1 MKEMK
6 KHKIEIKRWLLAVAT
21 ILVLV
26 LIKIFGYFL
35 PIDLPKQAQDFITL
49 SLGVIIE
56 ALPFVMLGVFFSV
69 AIRLWLPHDWLLKHL
84 PRQPLLR
91 RGLISLFGV
100 FMPVCECGNVP
111 LARGLLAKGLT
122 PAESLTFLLAAP
134 ILNPVTIIT
143 TQQAFSDDTTVL
155 ITRILGGFLIAN
167 LIGWIYSST
176 RQDAMLR
183 PEFIAICKE
192 KKDNS
197 NRLVEALNFF
207 KHETRSMMPALV
219 IGAMVAGLIQV
230 VVPRETILLLGNSP
244 AWSVL
249 VMAVLA
255 FVVSICSSVDAF
267 FALAFRGSFTSG
279 SLVSFLTFGP
289 MIDVKM
295 LSLMRTTYRRNIL
308 VQLSVLVFLMSTL
321 IGLVVNYVF

>member
-1 MKEMK
+1 MK
-6 KHKIEIKRWLLAVAT
+6 KRKTEIKRWLLAATT
-21 ILVLV
+21 ILVFA
-26 LIKIFGYFL
+26 LIRILGYFL
-35 PIDLPKQAQDFITL
+35 PIDLPKQVQDFITL

-56 ALPFVMLGVFFSV
+56 ALPFVMLGLFFSIIV
-69 AIRLWLPHDWLLKHL
+69 RLWLPHDWLIKYL
-84 PRQPLLR
+84 PKQPFLR
-91 RGLISLFGV
+91 RALISLLGV

-143 TQQAFSDDTTVL
+143 TQQAFSDDNTVL
-155 ITRILGGFLIAN
+155 IARILGGFLIAN

-197 NRLVEALNFF
+197 NRLVDALHFF
-207 KHETRSMMPALV
+207 KHEARSMMPALV

-308 VQLSVLVFLMSTL
+308 LQVSLLVFLMSML

>member
-1 MKEMK
+1 MK
-6 KHKIEIKRWLLAVAT
+6 KRKTEIKRWLLAATT
-21 ILVLV
+21 ILVFV

-35 PIDLPKQAQDFITL
+35 PIDLPKQVQDFITL

-56 ALPFVMLGVFFSV
+56 ALPFVMLGLFFSIIV
-69 AIRLWLPHDWLLKHL
+69 RLWLPHDWLLKYL
-84 PRQPLLR
+84 PKQPFLR
-91 RGLISLFGV
+91 RALISLLGV

-143 TQQAFSDDTTVL
+143 TQQAFSDDNTVL
-155 ITRILGGFLIAN
+155 IARILGGFLIAN
-167 LIGWIYSST
+167 LIGWIYSLT

-197 NRLVEALNFF
+197 NRLVDALHFF
-207 KHETRSMMPALV
+207 KHEARSMMPALV

-308 VQLSVLVFLMSTL
+308 LQVSVLVFLMSML

>member
-1 MKEMK
+1 MK
-6 KHKIEIKRWLLAVAT
+6 KRKTEIKRWLLAATT
-21 ILVLV
+21 ILVFA

-35 PIDLPKQAQDFITL
+35 SIDLPKQVQDFITL

-56 ALPFVMLGVFFSV
+56 ALPFVMLGLFFSIIV
-69 AIRLWLPHDWLLKHL
+69 RLWLPHDWLLKYL
-84 PRQPLLR
+84 PKQPFLR
-91 RGLISLFGV
+91 RALISLLGV

-143 TQQAFSDDTTVL
+143 TQQAFSDDNTVL
-155 ITRILGGFLIAN
+155 IARILGGFLIAN

-183 PEFIAICKE
+183 SEFIAICKE

-207 KHETRSMMPALV
+207 KHETRSIMPALV
-219 IGAMVAGLIQV
+219 IGAVVAGLIQV

-308 VQLSVLVFLMSTL
+308 LQVSVLVFLMSML

>member
-1 MKEMK
+1 VK
-6 KHKIEIKRWLLAVAT
+6 KRKTEIKRWLLAVAT
-21 ILVLV
+21 ILVFA

-35 PIDLPKQAQDFITL
+35 PIDLPKQVQDFITL

-56 ALPFVMLGVFFSV
+56 ALPFVMLGLFFSIIV
-69 AIRLWLPHDWLLKHL
+69 RLWLPNDWLLKYL
-84 PRQPLLR
+84 PKQPFLR
-91 RGLISLFGV
+91 RALISLLGV
-100 FMPVCECGNVP
+100 FMPVCECGNLP

-143 TQQAFSDDTTVL
+143 TQQAFSDDNTVL
-155 ITRILGGFLIAN
+155 IARILGGFLIAN

-219 IGAMVAGLIQV
+219 IGAMVAGFIQV

-308 VQLSVLVFLMSTL
+308 LQVSVLVFLMSML

>member
-1 MKEMK
+1 MK
-6 KHKIEIKRWLLAVAT
+6 KRKTEIKRWLLAAMT
-21 ILVLV
+21 ILVFA

-35 PIDLPKQAQDFITL
+35 SIDLPKQVQDFITL

-56 ALPFVMLGVFFSV
+56 ALPFVMLGLFFSIIV
-69 AIRLWLPHDWLLKHL
+69 RLWLPNDWLLKYL
-84 PRQPLLR
+84 PKQPFLR
-91 RGLISLFGV
+91 RALISLLGV
-100 FMPVCECGNVP
+100 FMPVCECGNLP

-143 TQQAFSDDTTVL
+143 TQQAFSDDNTVL
-155 ITRILGGFLIAN
+155 IARILGGFLIAN

-197 NRLVEALNFF
+197 NRLVDALHFF

-267 FALAFRGSFTSG
+267 FALAFHGSFTSG

-308 VQLSVLVFLMSTL
+308 LQVSVLVFLMSML

>member
-1 MKEMK
+1 MK
-6 KHKIEIKRWLLAVAT
+6 KRKTEIKRWLLAATT
-21 ILVLV
+21 ILVFV

-35 PIDLPKQAQDFITL
+35 PIDLPKQVQDFITL

-56 ALPFVMLGVFFSV
+56 ALPFVMLGLFFSIIV
-69 AIRLWLPHDWLLKHL
+69 RLWLPHDWLLKYL
-84 PRQPLLR
+84 PKQPFLR
-91 RGLISLFGV
+91 RALISLLGV

-143 TQQAFSDDTTVL
+143 TQQAFSDDNTVL
-155 ITRILGGFLIAN
+155 IARILGGFLIAN

-244 AWSVL
+244 VWSVL

-279 SLVSFLTFGP
+279 SLVSFLMFGP

-308 VQLSVLVFLMSTL
+308 LQVSLLVFLMSML

>member
-1 MKEMK
+1 M
-6 KHKIEIKRWLLAVAT
+6 
-21 ILVLV
+21 
-26 LIKIFGYFL
+26 
-35 PIDLPKQAQDFITL
+35 PKQVQDFITL

-56 ALPFVMLGVFFSV
+56 ALPFVMLGLFFSIIV
-69 AIRLWLPHDWLLKHL
+69 RLWLPNDWLLKYL
-84 PRQPLLR
+84 PKQPFLR
-91 RGLISLFGV
+91 RALISLLGV

-143 TQQAFSDDTTVL
+143 TQQAFSDDNTVL
-155 ITRILGGFLIAN
+155 IARILGGFLIAN

-197 NRLVEALNFF
+197 NRLVDALHFF
-207 KHETRSMMPALV
+207 KHEARSMMPALV

-308 VQLSVLVFLMSTL
+308 LQVSLLVFLMSML

>member
-1 MKEMK
+1 M
-6 KHKIEIKRWLLAVAT
+6 
-21 ILVLV
+21 
-26 LIKIFGYFL
+26 
-35 PIDLPKQAQDFITL
+35 PKQVQDFITL

-56 ALPFVMLGVFFSV
+56 ALPFVMLGLFFSIIV
-69 AIRLWLPHDWLLKHL
+69 RLWLPHDWLLKYL
-84 PRQPLLR
+84 PKQPFLR
-91 RGLISLFGV
+91 RALISLLGV

-143 TQQAFSDDTTVL
+143 TQQAFSDDNTVL

-197 NRLVEALNFF
+197 NKLVDALHFF

-219 IGAMVAGLIQV
+219 IGAMVAGFIQV

-308 VQLSVLVFLMSTL
+308 LQVSVLVFLMSML

>member
-1 MKEMK
+1 MK
-6 KHKIEIKRWLLAVAT
+6 KRKTEIKRWLLAATT

-35 PIDLPKQAQDFITL
+35 SIDLPKQVQDFITL

-56 ALPFVMLGVFFSV
+56 ALPFVMLGVFFSIAV
-69 AIRLWLPHDWLLKHL
+69 RLWLPHDWLIKYL
-84 PRQPLLR
+84 PKQPFLR
-91 RGLISLFGV
+91 RALISLLGV

-122 PAESLTFLLAAP
+122 QAESLTFLLAAP

-143 TQQAFSDDTTVL
+143 TQQAFSDDNTVL
-155 ITRILGGFLIAN
+155 IARILGGFLIAN

-197 NRLVEALNFF
+197 NKLVDALHFF

-219 IGAMVAGLIQV
+219 IGAMVAGFIQV

-308 VQLSVLVFLMSTL
+308 LQVSLLVFLMSML

>member
-1 MKEMK
+1 MK
-6 KHKIEIKRWLLAVAT
+6 KRKTEIKRWLLAATT
-21 ILVLV
+21 ILVFV

-35 PIDLPKQAQDFITL
+35 PIDLPKQVQDFITL

-56 ALPFVMLGVFFSV
+56 ALPFVMLGLFFSIIV
-69 AIRLWLPHDWLLKHL
+69 RLWLPNDWLIKYL
-84 PRQPLLR
+84 PKQPFLR
-91 RGLISLFGV
+91 RALISLFGV

-143 TQQAFSDDTTVL
+143 TQQAFSDDNTVL
-155 ITRILGGFLIAN
+155 IARILGGFLIAN

-197 NRLVEALNFF
+197 NRLVDALHFF

-308 VQLSVLVFLMSTL
+308 LQVSVLVFLMSML

>member
-1 MKEMK
+1 MK
-6 KHKIEIKRWLLAVAT
+6 KRKTEIKRWLLAATT
-21 ILVLV
+21 ILAFA

-35 PIDLPKQAQDFITL
+35 PIDLPKQVQDFITL

-56 ALPFVMLGVFFSV
+56 ALPFVMLGLFFSIIV
-69 AIRLWLPHDWLLKHL
+69 RLWLPHDWLLKYL
-84 PRQPLLR
+84 PKQPFLR
-91 RGLISLFGV
+91 RALISLLGV

-143 TQQAFSDDTTVL
+143 TQQAFSDDNTVL
-155 ITRILGGFLIAN
+155 IARILGGFLIAN

-197 NRLVEALNFF
+197 NRLVDALNFF

-289 MIDVKM
+289 MVDVKM

-308 VQLSVLVFLMSTL
+308 LQVSLLVFLMSML

>member
-1 MKEMK
+1 MK
-6 KHKIEIKRWLLAVAT
+6 KRKTEIKRWLLAAT
-21 ILVLV
+21 MILVFA
-26 LIKIFGYFL
+26 LIRILGYFL
-35 PIDLPKQAQDFITL
+35 PIDLPKQVQDFITL

-56 ALPFVMLGVFFSV
+56 ALPFVMLGLFFSIIV
-69 AIRLWLPHDWLLKHL
+69 RLWLPHDWLLKYL
-84 PRQPLLR
+84 PKQPFLR
-91 RGLISLFGV
+91 RALISLLGV

-143 TQQAFSDDTTVL
+143 TQQAFSDDSTVL
-155 ITRILGGFLIAN
+155 IARILGGFLIAN

-183 PEFIAICKE
+183 SEFIAICKE

-219 IGAMVAGLIQV
+219 IGAMVAGFIQV

-308 VQLSVLVFLMSTL
+308 LQVSVLVFLMSTL

>member
-1 MKEMK
+1 MK
-6 KHKIEIKRWLLAVAT
+6 KRKTEIKRWLLAATT
-21 ILVLV
+21 ILVFA
-26 LIKIFGYFL
+26 LIRILGYFL
-35 PIDLPKQAQDFITL
+35 PIDLPKQVQDFITL

-56 ALPFVMLGVFFSV
+56 ALPFVMLGLFFSIIV
-69 AIRLWLPHDWLLKHL
+69 RLWLPHDWLLKYL
-84 PRQPLLR
+84 PKQPFLR
-91 RGLISLFGV
+91 RALISLLGV

-143 TQQAFSDDTTVL
+143 TQQAFSDDNTVL
-155 ITRILGGFLIAN
+155 IARILGGFLIAN

-197 NRLVEALNFF
+197 NRLVDALHFF
-207 KHETRSMMPALV
+207 KHEARSMMPALV

-308 VQLSVLVFLMSTL
+308 LQVSLLVFLMSML

>member
-1 MKEMK
+1 MK
-6 KHKIEIKRWLLAVAT
+6 KRKTEIKRWLLAATT

-35 PIDLPKQAQDFITL
+35 PIDLPKQVQDFITL

-56 ALPFVMLGVFFSV
+56 ALPFVMLGLFFSIIV
-69 AIRLWLPHDWLLKHL
+69 RLWLPHDWLLKYL
-84 PRQPLLR
+84 PKQPFLR
-91 RGLISLFGV
+91 RALISLLGV

-143 TQQAFSDDTTVL
+143 TQQAFSDDNTVL
-155 ITRILGGFLIAN
+155 IARILGGFLIAN

-183 PEFIAICKE
+183 SEFIAICKE

-219 IGAMVAGLIQV
+219 IGAMVAGFIQV

-308 VQLSVLVFLMSTL
+308 LQVSVLVFLMSML

>member
-1 MKEMK
+1 MK
-6 KHKIEIKRWLLAVAT
+6 KRKTEIKRWLLAVAT
-21 ILVLV
+21 ILVFA

-35 PIDLPKQAQDFITL
+35 PIDLPKQVQDFITL

-56 ALPFVMLGVFFSV
+56 ALPFVMLGLFFSIIV
-69 AIRLWLPHDWLLKHL
+69 RLWLPNDWLLKYL
-84 PRQPLLR
+84 PKQPFLR
-91 RGLISLFGV
+91 RALISLLGV

-143 TQQAFSDDTTVL
+143 TQQAFSDDNTVL
-155 ITRILGGFLIAN
+155 IARILGGFLIAN

-219 IGAMVAGLIQV
+219 IGAVVAGLIQV

-308 VQLSVLVFLMSTL
+308 LQASVLVFLMSML

>member
-1 MKEMK
+1 MK
-6 KHKIEIKRWLLAVAT
+6 KRKTEIKRWLLAVTT
-21 ILVLV
+21 ILVFA

-35 PIDLPKQAQDFITL
+35 PIDLPKQVQDFITL

-56 ALPFVMLGVFFSV
+56 ALPFVMLGLFFSIIV
-69 AIRLWLPHDWLLKHL
+69 RLWLPHDWLLKYL
-84 PRQPLLR
+84 PKQPFLR
-91 RGLISLFGV
+91 RALISLLGV

-143 TQQAFSDDTTVL
+143 TQQAFSDDNTVL
-155 ITRILGGFLIAN
+155 IARILGGFLIAN

-207 KHETRSMMPALV
+207 KHETRSIMPALV

-308 VQLSVLVFLMSTL
+308 LQVSLLVFLMSML

>member
-1 MKEMK
+1 MK
-6 KHKIEIKRWLLAVAT
+6 KRKTEIKRWLLAATT
-21 ILVLV
+21 ILVFA
-26 LIKIFGYFL
+26 LIRILGYFL
-35 PIDLPKQAQDFITL
+35 SIDLPKQVQDFITL

-56 ALPFVMLGVFFSV
+56 ALPFVMLGLFFSIAV
-69 AIRLWLPHDWLLKHL
+69 RLWLPHDWLLKYL
-84 PRQPLLR
+84 PKQPFLR
-91 RGLISLFGV
+91 RALISLFGV

-143 TQQAFSDDTTVL
+143 TQQAFSDDNTVL
-155 ITRILGGFLIAN
+155 IARILGGFLIAN

-308 VQLSVLVFLMSTL
+308 LQVSLLVFLMSML

>member
-1 MKEMK
+1 MK
-6 KHKIEIKRWLLAVAT
+6 KRKIEIKRWLLVAAT

-26 LIKIFGYFL
+26 LVKIFGYFL
-35 PIDLPKQAQDFITL
+35 SIDLPKQVQDFITL

-56 ALPFVMLGVFFSV
+56 ALPFVMLGLFFSIIV
-69 AIRLWLPHDWLLKHL
+69 RLWLPHDWLLKYL
-84 PRQPLLR
+84 PKQPFLR
-91 RGLISLFGV
+91 RALISLFGV

-143 TQQAFSDDTTVL
+143 TQQAFSDDNTVL
-155 ITRILGGFLIAN
+155 IARILGGFLIAN

-197 NRLVEALNFF
+197 NRLVDALHFF

-308 VQLSVLVFLMSTL
+308 LQVSVLVFLMSMS

>member
-1 MKEMK
+1 MK
-6 KHKIEIKRWLLAVAT
+6 KRKTEIKRWLLAATT
-21 ILVLV
+21 ILAFA

-35 PIDLPKQAQDFITL
+35 PIDLPKQVQDFITL

-56 ALPFVMLGVFFSV
+56 ALPFVILGLFFSIIV
-69 AIRLWLPHDWLLKHL
+69 RLWLPHDWLLKYL
-84 PRQPLLR
+84 PKQPFLR
-91 RGLISLFGV
+91 RALISLLGV

-143 TQQAFSDDTTVL
+143 TQQAFSDDNTVL
-155 ITRILGGFLIAN
+155 IARILGGFLIAN
-167 LIGWIYSST
+167 IIGWIYSST

-219 IGAMVAGLIQV
+219 IGAMVAGFIQV

-308 VQLSVLVFLMSTL
+308 LQVSVLVFLMSML

>member
-1 MKEMK
+1 MK
-6 KHKIEIKRWLLAVAT
+6 KRKTEIKRWLLAATT
-21 ILVLV
+21 ILAFA

-35 PIDLPKQAQDFITL
+35 PIDLPKQVQDFITL

-56 ALPFVMLGVFFSV
+56 ALPFVMLGLFFSIIV
-69 AIRLWLPHDWLLKHL
+69 RLWLPHDWLLKYL
-84 PRQPLLR
+84 PKQPFLR
-91 RGLISLFGV
+91 RALISLLGV

-143 TQQAFSDDTTVL
+143 TQQAFSDDNTVL
-155 ITRILGGFLIAN
+155 IARILGGFLIAN
-167 LIGWIYSST
+167 IIGWMYSST

-197 NRLVEALNFF
+197 NKLVDALNFF

-219 IGAMVAGLIQV
+219 IGAMVAGFIQV

-308 VQLSVLVFLMSTL
+308 LQVSVLVFLMSML

>member
-1 MKEMK
+1 VK
-6 KHKIEIKRWLLAVAT
+6 KCKTEIKRWLLAVAT
-21 ILVLV
+21 ILVFV

-35 PIDLPKQAQDFITL
+35 PIDLPKQVQDFITL

-56 ALPFVMLGVFFSV
+56 ALPFVMLGLFFSIIV
-69 AIRLWLPHDWLLKHL
+69 RLWLPHDWLLKYL
-84 PRQPLLR
+84 PKQPFLR
-91 RGLISLFGV
+91 RALISLLGV

-143 TQQAFSDDTTVL
+143 TQQAFSDDNTVL
-155 ITRILGGFLIAN
+155 IARILGGFLIAN

-197 NRLVEALNFF
+197 NRLVDALHFF

-308 VQLSVLVFLMSTL
+308 LQVSVLVFLMSML

>member
-1 MKEMK
+1 MK
-6 KHKIEIKRWLLAVAT
+6 KRKTEIKRWLLVVAT
-21 ILVLV
+21 ILVFA

-35 PIDLPKQAQDFITL
+35 SIDLPKQVQDFITL

-56 ALPFVMLGVFFSV
+56 ALPFVMLGVFFSIAV
-69 AIRLWLPHDWLLKHL
+69 RLWLPHDWLIKYL
-84 PRQPLLR
+84 PKQPFLR
-91 RGLISLFGV
+91 RALISLFGV

-143 TQQAFSDDTTVL
+143 TQQAFSDDNTVL
-155 ITRILGGFLIAN
+155 IARILGGFLIAN

-219 IGAMVAGLIQV
+219 IGAMVAGFIQV

-308 VQLSVLVFLMSTL
+308 VQLSVLVFLMSAL

>member
-1 MKEMK
+1 MK
-6 KHKIEIKRWLLAVAT
+6 KRKTEIKRWLLAATT
-21 ILVLV
+21 ILVFV

-35 PIDLPKQAQDFITL
+35 PIDLPKQVQDFITL

-56 ALPFVMLGVFFSV
+56 ALPFVMLGLFFSIIV
-69 AIRLWLPHDWLLKHL
+69 RLWLPHDWLLKYL
-84 PRQPLLR
+84 PKQPFLR
-91 RGLISLFGV
+91 RALISLFGV

-143 TQQAFSDDTTVL
+143 TQQAFSDDNTVL
-155 ITRILGGFLIAN
+155 IARILGGFLIAN

-289 MIDVKM
+289 MIDVKI

-308 VQLSVLVFLMSTL
+308 LQVSLLVFLMSML

>member
-1 MKEMK
+1 MK
-6 KHKIEIKRWLLAVAT
+6 KRKTEIKRWLLAVTT
-21 ILVLV
+21 ILVFA

-35 PIDLPKQAQDFITL
+35 PIDLPKQVQDFITL
-49 SLGVIIE
+49 SLGIIIE
-56 ALPFVMLGVFFSV
+56 ALPFVMLGLFFSIIV
-69 AIRLWLPHDWLLKHL
+69 RLWLPHDWLLKYL
-84 PRQPLLR
+84 PKQPFLR
-91 RGLISLFGV
+91 RALISLLGV

-143 TQQAFSDDTTVL
+143 TQQAFSDDNTVL
-155 ITRILGGFLIAN
+155 IARILGGFLIAN

-219 IGAMVAGLIQV
+219 IGAMVAGFIQV

-308 VQLSVLVFLMSTL
+308 LQVSVLVFLMSTL

>member
-1 MKEMK
+1 MK
-6 KHKIEIKRWLLAVAT
+6 KRKTEIKRWLLAVAT
-21 ILVLV
+21 ILVFA

-35 PIDLPKQAQDFITL
+35 PIDLPKQVQDFITL

-56 ALPFVMLGVFFSV
+56 ALPFVMLGLFFSIIV
-69 AIRLWLPHDWLLKHL
+69 RLWLPHDWLLKYL
-84 PRQPLLR
+84 PKQPFLR
-91 RGLISLFGV
+91 RALISLFGV

-143 TQQAFSDDTTVL
+143 TQQAFSDDNTVL
-155 ITRILGGFLIAN
+155 IARILGGFLIAN

-219 IGAMVAGLIQV
+219 IGAMIAGFIQV

-308 VQLSVLVFLMSTL
+308 LQVSALVFLMSML

>member
-1 MKEMK
+1 MK
-6 KHKIEIKRWLLAVAT
+6 KRKTEIKRWLLATTT
-21 ILVLV
+21 ILVFA

-35 PIDLPKQAQDFITL
+35 PIDLPKQVQDFITL

-56 ALPFVMLGVFFSV
+56 ALPFVMLGVFFSIAV
-69 AIRLWLPHDWLLKHL
+69 RLWLPHDWLIKYL
-84 PRQPLLR
+84 PKQPFLR
-91 RGLISLFGV
+91 RALISLLGV

-143 TQQAFSDDTTVL
+143 TQQAFSDDNTVL
-155 ITRILGGFLIAN
+155 IARILGGFLIAN

-197 NRLVEALNFF
+197 NRLVDALHFF

-219 IGAMVAGLIQV
+219 IGAMVAGFIQV

-308 VQLSVLVFLMSTL
+308 LQVSVLVFLMSML

>member
-1 MKEMK
+1 MK
-6 KHKIEIKRWLLAVAT
+6 KRKTEIKRWLLAAAT
-21 ILVLV
+21 ILVFA

-35 PIDLPKQAQDFITL
+35 PIDLPKQVQDFITL

-56 ALPFVMLGVFFSV
+56 ALPFVMLGLFFSIV
-69 AIRLWLPHDWLLKHL
+69 VRLWLPHDWLLKYL
-84 PRQPLLR
+84 PKQPFLR
-91 RGLISLFGV
+91 RALISLLGV

-143 TQQAFSDDTTVL
+143 TQQAFSDDSTVL
-155 ITRILGGFLIAN
+155 IARILGGFLIAN
-167 LIGWIYSST
+167 IIGWIYSST

-183 PEFIAICKE
+183 SEFIAICKE

-219 IGAMVAGLIQV
+219 IGAMVAGFIQV

-267 FALAFRGSFTSG
+267 FALAFRGYFTSG

-308 VQLSVLVFLMSTL
+308 LQVSVLVFLMSML

>member
-1 MKEMK
+1 MK
-6 KHKIEIKRWLLAVAT
+6 KRKTEIKCWILAAAT

-26 LIKIFGYFL
+26 LVKIFGYFL
-35 PIDLPKQAQDFITL
+35 SIDLPKQVQDFITL

-56 ALPFVMLGVFFSV
+56 ALPFVMLGLFFSIIV
-69 AIRLWLPHDWLLKHL
+69 RLWLPHDWLLKYL
-84 PRQPLLR
+84 PKQPFLR
-91 RGLISLFGV
+91 RALISLFGV

-143 TQQAFSDDTTVL
+143 TQQAFSDDNTVL
-155 ITRILGGFLIAN
+155 IARILGGFLIAN

-197 NRLVEALNFF
+197 NRLVDALHFF

-308 VQLSVLVFLMSTL
+308 LQVSVLVFLMSMS

>member
-1 MKEMK
+1 MK
-6 KHKIEIKRWLLAVAT
+6 KRKTEIKRWLLATTT
-21 ILVLV
+21 ILAFA

-35 PIDLPKQAQDFITL
+35 PIDLPKQVQDFITL

-56 ALPFVMLGVFFSV
+56 ALPFVMLGLFFSIIV
-69 AIRLWLPHDWLLKHL
+69 RLWLPHDWLLKYL
-84 PRQPLLR
+84 PKQPFLR
-91 RGLISLFGV
+91 RALISLLGV

-143 TQQAFSDDTTVL
+143 TQQAFSDDSTVL
-155 ITRILGGFLIAN
+155 IARILGGFLIAN
-167 LIGWIYSST
+167 IIGWIYSST

-183 PEFIAICKE
+183 SEFIAICKE

>member
-1 MKEMK
+1 MK
-6 KHKIEIKRWLLAVAT
+6 KRKTEIKRWLLAATT
-21 ILVLV
+21 ILVFA
-26 LIKIFGYFL
+26 LIRILGYFL
-35 PIDLPKQAQDFITL
+35 PIDLPKQVQDFITL

-56 ALPFVMLGVFFSV
+56 ALPFVMLGLFFSIIV
-69 AIRLWLPHDWLLKHL
+69 RLWLPHDWLLKYL
-84 PRQPLLR
+84 PKQPFLR
-91 RGLISLFGV
+91 RALISLLGV

-143 TQQAFSDDTTVL
+143 TQQAFSDDSTVL
-155 ITRILGGFLIAN
+155 IARILGGFLIAN
-167 LIGWIYSST
+167 IIGWIYSST

-183 PEFIAICKE
+183 SEFIAICKE

-289 MIDVKM
+289 MIDIKM
-295 LSLMRTTYRRNIL
+295 LSLMRTTYRRNVL
-308 VQLSVLVFLMSTL
+308 LQVSLLVFLMSML

>member
-1 MKEMK
+1 MK
-6 KHKIEIKRWLLAVAT
+6 KRKTEIKRWLLAATT
-21 ILVLV
+21 ILVFV

-35 PIDLPKQAQDFITL
+35 SIDLPKQVQDFITL

-56 ALPFVMLGVFFSV
+56 ALPFVMLGLFFSIIV
-69 AIRLWLPHDWLLKHL
+69 RLWLPHDWLLKYL
-84 PRQPLLR
+84 PKQPFLR
-91 RGLISLFGV
+91 RALISLFGV

-143 TQQAFSDDTTVL
+143 TQQAFSDDNTVL
-155 ITRILGGFLIAN
+155 IARILGGFLIAN

-197 NRLVEALNFF
+197 NRLVDALHFF

-308 VQLSVLVFLMSTL
+308 LQVSVLVFLMSML

>member
-1 MKEMK
+1 MK
-6 KHKIEIKRWLLAVAT
+6 KRKTEIKRWLLAAAT

-26 LIKIFGYFL
+26 LVKIFGYFL
-35 PIDLPKQAQDFITL
+35 SIDLPKQVQDFITL

-56 ALPFVMLGVFFSV
+56 ALPFVMLGLFFSIIV
-69 AIRLWLPHDWLLKHL
+69 RLWLPNDWLLKYL
-84 PRQPLLR
+84 PKQPFLR
-91 RGLISLFGV
+91 RALISLLGV

-143 TQQAFSDDTTVL
+143 TQQAFSDDNTVL
-155 ITRILGGFLIAN
+155 IARILGGFLIAN

-176 RQDAMLR
+176 WQDAMLR

-308 VQLSVLVFLMSTL
+308 LQVSLLVFLMSML

>member
-1 MKEMK
+1 MK
-6 KHKIEIKRWLLAVAT
+6 KRKTEIKRWLLAATT

-35 PIDLPKQAQDFITL
+35 SIDLPKQVQDFITL

-56 ALPFVMLGVFFSV
+56 ALPFVMLGLFFSIIV
-69 AIRLWLPHDWLLKHL
+69 RLWLPHDWLLKYL
-84 PRQPLLR
+84 PKQPFLR
-91 RGLISLFGV
+91 RALISLLGV

-143 TQQAFSDDTTVL
+143 TQQAFSDDNTVL
-155 ITRILGGFLIAN
+155 IARILGGFLIAN

-176 RQDAMLR
+176 WQDAMLR

-219 IGAMVAGLIQV
+219 IGAMVAGFIQV

-308 VQLSVLVFLMSTL
+308 LQVSVLVFLMSML

>member
-1 MKEMK
+1 MK
-6 KHKIEIKRWLLAVAT
+6 KRKTEIKRWLLAATT
-21 ILVLV
+21 ILVFA
-26 LIKIFGYFL
+26 LIRILGYFL
-35 PIDLPKQAQDFITL
+35 PIDLPKQVQDFITL

-56 ALPFVMLGVFFSV
+56 ALPFVMLGLFFSIIV
-69 AIRLWLPHDWLLKHL
+69 RLWLPHDWLLKYL
-84 PRQPLLR
+84 PKQPFLR
-91 RGLISLFGV
+91 RALISLLGV

-143 TQQAFSDDTTVL
+143 TQQAFSDDNTVL
-155 ITRILGGFLIAN
+155 IARILGGFLIAN

-197 NRLVEALNFF
+197 NRLVDALHFF

-308 VQLSVLVFLMSTL
+308 LQVSVLVFLMSML

>member
-1 MKEMK
+1 MK
-6 KHKIEIKRWLLAVAT
+6 KRKTEIKRWLLAATT
-21 ILVLV
+21 ILVFA
-26 LIKIFGYFL
+26 LIRILGYFL
-35 PIDLPKQAQDFITL
+35 PIDLPKQVQDFITL

-56 ALPFVMLGVFFSV
+56 ALPFVMLGLFFSIIV
-69 AIRLWLPHDWLLKHL
+69 RLWLPHDWLLKYL
-84 PRQPLLR
+84 PKQPFLR
-91 RGLISLFGV
+91 RALISLLGV

-122 PAESLTFLLAAP
+122 PAESLTFLLVAP

-143 TQQAFSDDTTVL
+143 TQQAFSEDNTVL
-155 ITRILGGFLIAN
+155 IARILGGFLIAN

-176 RQDAMLR
+176 RQDTMLR

-197 NRLVEALNFF
+197 NSLVEALNFF

-308 VQLSVLVFLMSTL
+308 LQVSVLVFLMSML
-321 IGLVVNYVF
+321 IGMVVNYVF